1 MMLILPEK
9 LRGALTL
16 SVISIYPIGIS
27 AAFLIQV
34 TFFSGTVI
42 STLFC

>member
-27 AAFLIQV
+27 AAFLIRY
-34 TFFSGTVI
+34 FF
-42 STLFC
+42 